1 LSITKYRW
9 CTGRP
14 SLCRKTVLCHAAG
27 PLPRISY
34 LSGGKFLSLEKQAF
48 MEQTGTKSF
57 SEIISGNKP
66 VLVDFSAEW
75 CGPCK
80 MMPPILKELK
90 SKLGDAVTILK
101 MDIDRNPA
109 LSASYQIQSV
119 PTLIVFRNGQI
130 RWRQSGVMPAGQLQS
145 VLEGILRQG

>member
-1 LSITKYRW
+1 MEETR
-9 CTGRP
+9 TR
-14 SLCRKTVLCHAAG
+14 TFAG
-27 PLPRISY
+27 
-34 LSGGKFLSLEKQAF
+34 
-48 MEQTGTKSF
+48 
-57 SEIISGNKP
+57 IISGNKP

-90 SKLGDAVTILK
+90 NKLGDTVTILK

-109 LSASYQIQSV
+109 VAASYQIQSV
-119 PTLIVFRNGQI
+119 PTLIVFQNGQI
-130 RWRQSGVMPAGQLQS
+130 KWRQSGVLPAAQIQS